1 MSWEQRAKMKL
12 NRNWVIAFGLY
23 FIVLLTIIGL
33 AYRGILPVNLPAL
46 PFYDTL
52 GHFILLGSASYLGH
66 KALGGQMMKL
76 WPLAVTVPLA
86 PIIVTVFAIADESLQ
101 ALSPL
106 RTSSLSDMTANLVGI
121 WLFYGLAAWK

>member
-1 MSWEQRAKMKL
+1 MKL

-23 FIVLLTIIGL
+23 FIVLLGIIGL
-33 AYRGILPVNLPAL
+33 AYLGILPVKVSAI
-46 PFYDTL
+46 PFYDTI

-66 KALGGQMMKL
+66 KALGGQMMKI
-76 WPLAVTVPLA
+76 WPFPVIVPIA
-86 PIIVTVFAIADESLQ
+86 PIVVSLFAAVDESLQ

-121 WLFYGLAAWK
+121 WVFYCLAAWK

>member
-1 MSWEQRAKMKL
+1 MKL

-23 FIVLLTIIGL
+23 FLVLLTIIGL
-33 AYRGILPVNLPAL
+33 AYWGILPVKVSAI
-46 PFYDTL
+46 PFYDTI

-66 KALGGQMMKL
+66 KALGRQMITIWL
-76 WPLAVTVPLA
+76 FPFALPLA
-86 PIIVTVFAIADESLQ
+86 PLIISAFAAVDESLQ

-121 WLFYGLAAWK
+121 WAFYLLAVWK